1 MPDGGGQF
9 GGFFGWANLTIQN
22 AGGYLGMT
30 AGPGPSE
37 MRVVD
42 LYRAQ
47 DGKLAENWIFIDIL
61 HYLALQG
68 LDVLGRMASITEY

>member
-1 MPDGGGQF
+1 M
-9 GGFFGWANLTIQN
+9 QN

-30 AGPGPSE
+30 AGPGPAN

-42 LYRAQ
+42 MYRAQ

-61 HYLALQG
+61 HYLAMQG
-68 LDVLGRMASITEY
+68 LDVLGRNVDFAGLQAGQ